1 MVDRRRS
8 LWLWLPL
15 VALGVDVAA
24 QPAPL
29 RDCAECPELV
39 TLPAGRFT
47 MGVAPDEEAVEQIA
61 AEFRGRSEPRR
72 DIQVARLSI
81 GRFEVTRGEFRVFV
95 TATGHH
101 SSGCF
106 VWEGGEHRLLAAR
119 SWQSPGFAQD
129 DRHPATCISWE
140 DATAY
145 ARWLSKVSGRRYR
158 LPSEAEWEYAAR
170 AGTTSHRYWG
180 NTMREACRYSNGAD
194 ASTRRVVPE
203 AADWAISDCDDGHA
217 YTAPVGR
224 FAANALGL
232 HDMLGN
238 VAEWTADCWHPDY
251 RGAPATAAARSD
263 GDCDLRA
270 VRGGAWDEASAGLR
284 AAYRVGS
291 PVVVRVYAR
300 GFRVVREEP

>member
-1 MVDRRRS
+1 MTGWRH
-8 LWLWLPL
+8 LWLWLPMI
-15 VALGVDVAA
+15 AA
-24 QPAPL
+24 GAGAAAPPAPQ

-39 TLPAGRFT
+39 ALPAGRFT
-47 MGVAPDEEAVEQIA
+47 MGAAPEEETLEQIA
-61 AEFRGRSEPRR
+61 GEFRGRSAPRR
-72 DIQVARLSI
+72 TVEVGRFSI
-81 GRFEVTRGEFRVFV
+81 GRFEVTRGEFGAFV
-95 TATGHH
+95 AASGHRA
-101 SSGCF
+101 SGCF

-140 DATAY
+140 DAEAY
-145 ARWLSKVSGRRYR
+145 TRWLSQRTGRRYR

-170 AGTTSHRYWG
+170 AGTATHRYWG
-180 NTMREACRYSNGAD
+180 NDMKEVCRHANGAD
-194 ASTRRVVPE
+194 LSTRREVPE

-224 FAANALGL
+224 FAPNAFGL
-232 HDMLGN
+232 HDPLGN
-238 VAEWTADCWHPDY
+238 VAEWTADCWNPDY
-251 RGAPATAAARSD
+251 RGAPATAVARSD
-263 GDCDLRA
+263 GDCYLRA

>member
-1 MVDRRRS
+1 MRRWRL
-8 LWLWLPL
+8 LWLGLAML
-15 VALGVDVAA
+15 AA
-24 QPAPL
+24 CGHAGAQSVPL

-39 TLPAGRFT
+39 TLPAGRFV
-47 MGVAPDEEAVEQIA
+47 MGAAPDEEVLEQLA
-61 AEFRGRSEPRR
+61 EEFRGRSEPRR
-72 DIQVARLSI
+72 EIEVGRFSI
-81 GRFEVTRGEFRVFV
+81 GRFEVTRGEFRAFV
-95 TATGHH
+95 AVTGYQ

-106 VWEGGEHRLLAAR
+106 VWEGREHRLVAAR

-140 DATAY
+140 DAEAY
-145 ARWLSKVSGRRYR
+145 TRWLSKLTGRRYR

-170 AGTTSHRYWG
+170 AGTTAHRYWG

-194 ASTRRVVPE
+194 ARTRSEVPE
-203 AADWAISDCDDGHA
+203 AADWAISECNDGHP

-224 FAANALGL
+224 YSANAFGL

-238 VAEWTADCWHPDY
+238 VAEWTADCWSPDY
-251 RGAPATAAARSD
+251 RGAPASAAPRRD
-263 GDCDLRA
+263 GDCYLRA
-270 VRGGAWDEASAGLR
+270 VRGGAWDEAAAGLR